1 MKNSN
6 PPLISV
12 ILPVYNVEKYVK
24 EAIDSILNQTISDF
38 EIIVIDDY
46 SSDRTVEV
54 IEGIDDVRIKLYRKK
69 ENKGLID
76 SLNWGFEL
84 ASGEY
89 IARMDGDDISVLNRF
104 EKQLSVLEQNP
115 DIILCGSWIQHFGE
129 SENLVKHKE
138 RHNKIATRMLLH
150 CSLSFCTSMFRR
162 ETLVPYRFDKTK
174 KHVEDYDFLS
184 RVVWVGKLY
193 NLQEVL
199 YHYRVHEMQVSTIH
213 KEIQIQGDFPI
224 KLFLFKKTGY
234 DTIKYNDALIAK
246 MLLLNQPISIKEFDL
261 FVKWLKEIILLNRK
275 SKVFANKELEKV
287 LKTIKNTL
295 LFSLYFKETNI
306 GITKQWRLKALF
318 KLSPRDILYV
328 VLLKSKERRKVIF
341 KV

>member
-1 MKNSN
+1 MKNSVTSK
-6 PPLISV
+6 ISV

-24 EAIDSILNQTISDF
+24 EAIDSILHQTISDF
-38 EIIVIDDY
+38 EIIVIDDC
-46 SSDRTVEV
+46 SSDRTVAV
-54 IEGIDDVRIKLYRKK
+54 IEDIDDVRIKLYRKK

-115 DIILCGSWIQHFGE
+115 DIILCGSWIQHFGA
-129 SENLVKHKE
+129 SEDLVKHKE
-138 RHNKIATRMLLH
+138 HHNKIATRMLLH

-162 ETLVPYRFDKTK
+162 EILVPYRFDETK

-184 RVVWVGKLY
+184 RVVWAGKLY
-193 NLQEVL
+193 NIQEVL
-199 YHYRVHEMQVSTIH
+199 YQYRVHEMQVSTIH
-213 KEIQIQGDFPI
+213 KEIQIQGDLPI

-234 DTIKYNDALIAK
+234 DATKYNDGLIAK

-261 FVKWLKEIILLNRK
+261 FLKWIKELILLNSK
-275 SKVFANKELEKV
+275 SKVYPQKELENV
-287 LKTIKNTL
+287 LKRIKRTL
-295 LFSLYFKETNI
+295 LFSLYFKETAI
-306 GITKQWRLKALF
+306 GITKQWRWKALL
-318 KLSPRDILYV
+318 KLPINDALYV
-328 VLLKSKERRKVIF
+328 LKLKTREISKAIVKT
-341 KV
+341 

>member
-6 PPLISV
+6 SPLISV

-38 EIIVIDDY
+38 EIIVIDDC

-76 SLNWGFEL
+76 SLNLGFEL

-104 EKQLSVLEQNP
+104 EKQLSVLEHNP

-150 CSLSFCTSMFRR
+150 CSLSFCASMSRR
-162 ETLVPYRFDKTK
+162 ETLVAYRFDKTK

-184 RVVWVGKLY
+184 RIVWIGQFY
-193 NLQEVL
+193 NIQEVL
-199 YHYRVHEMQVSTIH
+199 YYYRIHEHQVSTVYNAVQR
-213 KEIQIQGDFPI
+213 EGDIGI
-224 KLFLFKKTGY
+224 KLFLLKKINY
-234 DTIKYNDALIAK
+234 SQSKYSDTLISN
-246 MLLLNQPISIKEFDL
+246 MLSLKQYVSVDDFILFLKFLDDLLK
-261 FVKWLKEIILLNRK
+261 LNRK
-275 SKVFANKELEKV
+275 SKIFSPSELVKVLNVIKEKTIQTLFFAPTYIGINKEWRQKV
-287 LKTIKNTL
+287 LFRLPLRDVIRIVFLKTREFAKKI
-295 LFSLYFKETNI
+295 
-306 GITKQWRLKALF
+306 LK
-318 KLSPRDILYV
+318 K
-328 VLLKSKERRKVIF
+328 
-341 KV
+341 